1 MAPLVLDASAAEYL
15 LRTPLG
21 RQVAALV
28 EGKRRFAPALLDA
41 EVLAVV
47 GKATLSGRLSPT
59 RAQEALENLFKCP
72 HVGFAT

>member
-1 MAPLVLDASAAEYL
+1 VAPLVLDASAAAEYL

-28 EGKRRFAPALLDA
+28 EGKRLFAPALLDA

-47 GKATLSGRLSPT
+47 RKATLSGRLSPT
-59 RAQEALENLFKCP
+59 RAQEPWRTFLAGP
-72 HVGFAT
+72 SSG

>member
-1 MAPLVLDASAAEYL
+1 M
-15 LRTPLG
+15 
-21 RQVAALV
+21 AALV

-59 RAQEALENLFKCP
+59 RAQGALEDLFKCP